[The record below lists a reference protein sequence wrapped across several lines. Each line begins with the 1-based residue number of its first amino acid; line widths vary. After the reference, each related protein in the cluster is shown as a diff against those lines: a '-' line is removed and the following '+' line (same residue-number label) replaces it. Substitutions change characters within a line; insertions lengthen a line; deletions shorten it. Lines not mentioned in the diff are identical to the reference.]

1 MEGQRNTW
9 FLQVQDHKANVDII
23 YGLCWIRSKIFY
35 VSSIYF
41 MIITYFNMRRLISI
55 IYNTYQE

>member
-9 FLQVQDHKANVDII
+9 FLQVQDDKANVDII
-23 YGLCWIRSKIFY
+23 YGLCLITTKIFY

-55 IYNTYQE
+55 IYNNYQE